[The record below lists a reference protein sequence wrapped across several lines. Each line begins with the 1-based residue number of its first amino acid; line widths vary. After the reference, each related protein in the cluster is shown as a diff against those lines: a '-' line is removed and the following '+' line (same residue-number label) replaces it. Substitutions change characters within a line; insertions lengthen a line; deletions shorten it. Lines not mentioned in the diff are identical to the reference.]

1 MGDAAVA
8 RRLRA
13 ALDLYQLGEEMQRAR
28 LRREQSEASID
39 EIESAVREWK
49 RRRPGAPH
57 GDAVGRPSRR
67 FE

>member
-1 MGDAAVA
+1 MDDAAVA

-13 ALDLYQLGEEMQRAR
+13 ALDLYQLGEQMQRAR
-28 LRREQSEASID
+28 LRREHPDASVN
-39 EIESAVREWK
+39 EIESAVREWR
-49 RRRPGAPH
+49 RRRPGAPN